1 MGIKKLSKFIKEN
14 NISTEI
20 KIKELAYKKIAIDI
34 SVLLYQIII
43 SIRNSGDDL
52 RNKQGEVTSHILGL
66 FNKTVWLINNNI
78 IPIFIFDGKPPE
90 FKYDTIKNRKDI
102 RKKAEEKLKE
112 CSNEKDRIKYLKRT
126 TSITSKQIQESKEL
140 LDLMGIPYLQAV
152 GEADVLCA
160 KLSENN
166 IVDYVFTEDMDILT
180 FGAKK
185 IVKKLFN
192 KGPIEVVEKI
202 NILKHFDLTY
212 KQFIIFCIILGCDY
226 HNIIFKMSLEQALE
240 KSKNYIFFEDIHFQY
255 KKLHKSIIQDIY
267 NYFNNSYEI
276 KDIKIELK
284 TPDKDLL
291 NILLKKYSLIK
302 KKILWKVN
310 ILNKNIKH
318 LKNIT

>member
-1 MGIKKLSKFIKEN
+1 MGIKKLSKFVKEN
-14 NISTEI
+14 NISFKISI
-20 KIKELAYKKIAIDI
+20 KDLAYKKIAIDI

-52 RNKQGEVTSHILGL
+52 RNQKGEVTSHILGL

-78 IPIFIFDGKPPE
+78 IPIFVFDGKPPQ

-102 RKKAEEKLKE
+102 RKKAYKKLME
-112 CSNEKDRIKYLKRT
+112 CSTEKDRIKYLKRT
-126 TSITSKQIQESKEL
+126 TTITPKQIKESKEL
-140 LDLMGIPYLQAV
+140 LDLMGIPYLQAE

-180 FGAKK
+180 FGAKS
-185 IVKKLFN
+185 IVKKLF
-192 KGPIEVVEKI
+192 GRGEIEVVEKI

-226 HNIIFKMSLEQALE
+226 HNVIFKMSLEQALE
-240 KSKNYIFFEDIHFQY
+240 KSKQYNFFEDIHYHY
-255 KKLHKSIIQDIY
+255 KKLDKSTIQNIF
-267 NYFNNSYEI
+267 NYFYNKYEI
-276 KDIKIELK
+276 KDYKITLK
-284 TPDKDLL
+284 TPHKDLL

-302 KKILWKVN
+302 KKILWKVGV
-310 ILNKNIKH
+310 LNKNIKH
-318 LKNIT
+318 LINI